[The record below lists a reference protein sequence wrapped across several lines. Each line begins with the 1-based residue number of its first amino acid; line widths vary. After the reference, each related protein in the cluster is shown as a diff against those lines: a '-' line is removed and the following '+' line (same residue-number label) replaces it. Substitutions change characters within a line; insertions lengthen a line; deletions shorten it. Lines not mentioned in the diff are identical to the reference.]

1 MLPTRHFLAFLLTV
15 TVLILIPGP
24 SVLFIVG
31 RGVAGGRRAALA
43 TVVGNSCGL
52 AVQLIAVALGIGA
65 IVARSETVFSALKL
79 VGASYLVL
87 LGLRN
92 IRDRKA
98 LGTLSALRVEPKR
111 LGRIIGEGF
120 FVGATNPKG
129 VIIFTAVLP
138 QFIERSRGDVQAQ
151 LLLLGAIS
159 IAIGLL
165 SDGAWAIASGTAR
178 TWLGRSQRRLEQ
190 LSVAGGMT
198 LIGLGAALA
207 VTGRRQ

>member
-1 MLPTRHFLAFLLTV
+1 MSVNGPASDIDFMGRALELA
-15 TVLILIPGP
+15 
-24 SVLFIVG
+24 
-31 RGVAGGRRAALA
+31 AQAADRQE
-43 TVVGNSCGL
+43 VP
-52 AVQLIAVALGIGA
+52 
-65 IVARSETVFSALKL
+65 
-79 VGASYLVL
+79 VGAVVVK
-87 LGLRN
+87 
-92 IRDRKA
+92 D
-98 LGTLSALRVEPKR
+98 
-111 LGRIIGEGF
+111 GRIIGEGF

>member
-1 MLPTRHFLAFLLTV
+1 
-15 TVLILIPGP
+15 
-24 SVLFIVG
+24 
-31 RGVAGGRRAALA
+31 
-43 TVVGNSCGL
+43 
-52 AVQLIAVALGIGA
+52 LIAVALGIGA

>member
-1 MLPTRHFLAFLLTV
+1 
-15 TVLILIPGP
+15 
-24 SVLFIVG
+24 
-31 RGVAGGRRAALA
+31 
-43 TVVGNSCGL
+43 VVGNSCGL

>member
-1 MLPTRHFLAFLLTV
+1 MGLRVRLKANVNISGLPYQARIVAQALKTYGMILADNGSPWYISGAPNAPVEQQRAAPARRAHRARLRGRRH
-15 TVLILIPGP
+15 
-24 SVLFIVG
+24 
-31 RGVAGGRRAALA
+31 GVAAPSGRVR
-43 TVVGNSCGL
+43 
-52 AVQLIAVALGIGA
+52 
-65 IVARSETVFSALKL
+65 
-79 VGASYLVL
+79 
-87 LGLRN
+87 
-92 IRDRKA
+92 
-98 LGTLSALRVEPKR
+98 
-111 LGRIIGEGF
+111 
-120 FVGATNPKG
+120 
-129 VIIFTAVLP
+129 
-138 QFIERSRGDVQAQ
+138 QAQ

>member
-31 RGVAGGRRAALA
+31 RGVALGRRAALA

>member
-31 RGVAGGRRAALA
+31 RGVALGRRAALA

-65 IVARSETVFSALKL
+65 IVARSETVVSALKL

>member
-31 RGVAGGRRAALA
+31 RGVAGGRRAARA